1 MSRATNPNPA
11 VVGLRPVVRKP
22 AASVVGP
29 SAPEAA
35 AAEPGQPPIT
45 SRQQRKKRIHT
56 MTLSPDAWARLGEVA
71 RRSGLSRSAVVEK
84 LVRETPMPRQLAACT
99 RTDVPIDVK
108 DEHLVRDAWRA
119 K

>member
-1 MSRATNPNPA
+1 MSRATNPSPA

-99 RTDVPIDVK
+99 RTDVPIDV
-108 DEHLVRDAWRA
+108 
-119 K
+119 